1 MAISTILWRRLD
13 RPGHESAWLSENA
26 GGIVLE
32 GTAVFGE
39 AGQPCR
45 LDYRVVCDREWRTQS
60 ALVIG
65 WLDRTRI
72 DLDIAVDEERNWT
85 LNRRPCPGVQGCE
98 DLDLSFSPATNLL
111 AIRRLHVAVGA
122 RAAVRA
128 AWLRF
133 PDTALDPLDQIYER
147 LDESRYR
154 YESGGGAFTAV
165 LETNAAGFVTRYPGL
180 WEAADRVGSERD
192 GSEMR
197 RE

>member
-13 RPGHESAWLSENA
+13 RPGHESARLSESA
-26 GGIVLE
+26 AGIVLE

-39 AGQPCR
+39 SGQPCR
-45 LDYRVVCDREWRTQS
+45 LDYRVVCDRGWRTQS

-72 DLDIAVDEERNWT
+72 DLDIAVDEARHWT
-85 LNRRPCPGVQGCE
+85 LNRRRCPRVHGCE

-111 AIRRLHVAVGA
+111 AIRRVGLVPGA

-133 PDTALDPLDQIYER
+133 PEPSLEPLDQTYER
-147 LDESRYR
+147 IADWQYR
-154 YESGGGAFTAV
+154 YESDGGVFTAV
-165 LETNAAGFVTRYPGL
+165 LDTNAAGFVTRYEGL
-180 WEAADRVGSERD
+180 WEEER
-192 GSEMR
+192 S
-197 RE
+197 